1 MSYDL
6 YFWVSGVAEDPQGL
20 ANRLAD
26 EDADGLEP
34 DERVLAFRGELLR
47 RWPELADRIA
57 PWHED
62 LEWRKPWGRTDLA
75 DRFVGVTLAYGWE
88 ATSALPALAGA
99 YGIDTYDPQT
109 GRLARA
115 RTREPLDEAA
125 HVEGRVSEDHVVQVL
140 RRISSLIAYA
150 YDELDESA
158 LTGALDGTRG
168 DGDWF
173 EYPLAG
179 TPTLT
184 IQLAQRAGGG
194 PVTLRVDGEMDLVL
208 ATRIKELLE

>member
-6 YFWVSGVAEDPQGL
+6 YFWVSGVAEDAQGL
-20 ANRLAD
+20 ADRLAD
-26 EDADGLEP
+26 EDADELEP
-34 DERVLAFRGELLR
+34 DERILAFRDELLR

-62 LEWRKPWGRTDLA
+62 LEWRKQWGRTDLA
-75 DRFVGVTLAYGWE
+75 DRFVGLTLAYGWE
-88 ATSALPALAGA
+88 ATSALPALAAA
-99 YGIDTYDPQT
+99 YGIDTYDPQI
-109 GRLARA
+109 GRLVRA
-115 RTREPLDEAA
+115 RTGQPLAEVA
-125 HVEGRVSEDHVVQVL
+125 HVEGRVGEQHVVQVL
-140 RRISSLIAYA
+140 RRISSFIGYA

-158 LTGALDGTRG
+158 LTGALDGTYG
-168 DGDWF
+168 DEDWF

-194 PVTLRVDGEMDLVL
+194 PVTVRVAGGMDLVL
-208 ATRIKELLE
+208 ATRIEELLE